1 MTYTITVEPNIT
13 PVDLL
18 YNLTDAI
25 PAGLSY
31 SPGSASATSGEINM
45 SGNLLTWSD
54 TMPVASGPVTITY
67 QAEAQESA
75 GGQTLTNM
83 VESLT
88 DNFGD
93 ATAVTGVDV
102 DVLDTSIFIDGFE
115 SGDTSAW
122 SNSSGL

>member
-1 MTYTITVEPNIT
+1 MNV
-13 PVDLL
+13 
-18 YNLTDAI
+18 
-25 PAGLSY
+25 
-31 SPGSASATSGEINM
+31 

-54 TMPVASGPVTITY
+54 TMRVASSPVTMTY

-75 GGQTLTNM
+75 GGQTLTDM